1 MNNKKIFFTHTP
13 YAGYFKYK
21 DQFLIYPVP
30 NKIEDYVRHKPAI
43 IEFYTEKAEPAY
55 FDDPSLPKHIKFPL
69 PESFAQGQLAH
80 QRYIDLL
87 RLLSLLT
94 NFLHFDYTGY
104 QAWFVPIEP
113 ASKDPF
119 IPAKW
124 GQEFTPTIDEGNFGP
139 ESECDEIEK
148 KESVS
153 YFGDNLFK
161 RITSKVTYP
170 ESMEELL
177 GKYFDL
183 SEQDRNVL
191 NTSIILFTQ
200 GLELATNK
208 QSLAIVAFISSIEN
222 LITYDHKGEPEDT
235 CKCGEIKYGV
245 TKKFREFVSNFIK
258 AESKTQLKKYVDDIY
273 DLRSKIVHA
282 SVLHIG
288 DLDRNFWETSRG
300 KNPFIVNEIEQI
312 ARICL
317 INWFNNK

>member
-1 MNNKKIFFTHTP
+1 MNNKKVLFTHAP

-21 DQFLIYPVP
+21 DQFLIYPWP
-30 NKIEDYVRHKPAI
+30 HKIAGYIHHKPAI
-43 IEFYTEKAEPAY
+43 IEYYTEKAEPEY
-55 FDDPSLPKHIKFPL
+55 FDDPNLPKNIKFPL
-69 PESFAQGQLAH
+69 PESFVQGQLAR
-80 QRYIDLL
+80 QRFIDLL

-94 NFLHFDYTGY
+94 NYLYFDYAAHK
-104 QAWFVPIEP
+104 AWFIPMDPESKEP
-113 ASKDPF
+113 F
-119 IPAKW
+119 LPAKW
-124 GQEFTPTIDEGNFGP
+124 GQEFSPTIDEENFRL
-139 ESECDEIEK
+139 ESEYDEIEK

-153 YFGDNLFK
+153 YFGDKFSK

-170 ESMEELL
+170 ESMEKLL
-177 GKYFDL
+177 DKYFDL
-183 SEQDRNVL
+183 SEQDKNVL

-222 LITYDHKGEPEDT
+222 LITYDHKDEPEDT

-245 TKKFREFVSNFIK
+245 TKKFKTFVSNFIK

-273 DLRSKIVHA
+273 NLRSKIVHA
-282 SVLHIG
+282 GGLHIG
-288 DLDRNFWETSRG
+288 DLDKTFWETSREEY
-300 KNPFIVNEIEQI
+300 PFIVNEIEQI